1 MEKVTYPDNSLEAA
15 PTAMTPV
22 EVCMLLLNPARNDY
36 RVMRDATALVEA
48 GFIVTI
54 VDVEGERTRP
64 VEEVIDGVHLQ
75 HIFMPSWF
83 ISERFKPWFLVKLA
97 LLTLLGTVRLL
108 RIPAD
113 IYHAH
118 VERALLA
125 CYIAARLRRKPLIF
139 DSPDLPFEDPSY
151 TRWRS
156 LTAIAT
162 RLFTYMLPRCEGV
175 ITSSPP
181 NAEVL
186 QKRYHTPEV
195 TLIRNVPV
203 YRAVSKSD
211 RLRQHLDL
219 SPGTC
224 IALYQGLLLPSRR
237 LDILVRAAKF
247 LEPNIVIVIMGK
259 DFKGIKSQL
268 EALIASEGV
277 ADRVKIIPP
286 VPAYEEVPEWTAS
299 ADIGLILYNPG
310 YSLNV
315 KLLLPNK
322 LFEYMMAGLP
332 VLASQL
338 DAIAEVIRTNDIGQ
352 ILTSVDPA
360 EVAAAIN
367 KMLADPV
374 ALSRMSRNGLVAAE
388 QEFRW
393 EKESP
398 KLVRLYHDILE
409 RR

>member
-1 MEKVTYPDNSLEAA
+1 
-15 PTAMTPV
+15 
-22 EVCMLLLNPARNDY
+22 
-36 RVMRDATALVEA
+36 
-48 GFIVTI
+48 
-54 VDVEGERTRP
+54 
-64 VEEVIDGVHLQ
+64 
-75 HIFMPSWF
+75 
-83 ISERFKPWFLVKLA
+83 
-97 LLTLLGTVRLL
+97 
-108 RIPAD
+108 
-113 IYHAH
+113 
-118 VERALLA
+118 
-125 CYIAARLRRKPLIF
+125 
-139 DSPDLPFEDPSY
+139 
-151 TRWRS
+151 
-156 LTAIAT
+156 
-162 RLFTYMLPRCEGV
+162 
-175 ITSSPP
+175 
-181 NAEVL
+181 
-186 QKRYHTPEV
+186 
-195 TLIRNVPV
+195 
-203 YRAVSKSD
+203 
-211 RLRQHLDL
+211 
-219 SPGTC
+219 
-224 IALYQGLLLPSRR
+224 
-237 LDILVRAAKF
+237 
-247 LEPNIVIVIMGK
+247 MGK